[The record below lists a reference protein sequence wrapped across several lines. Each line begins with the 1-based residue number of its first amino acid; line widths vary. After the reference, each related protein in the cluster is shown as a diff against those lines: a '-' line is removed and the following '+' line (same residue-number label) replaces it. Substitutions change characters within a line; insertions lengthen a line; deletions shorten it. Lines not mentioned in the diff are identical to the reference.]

1 MSAPDHS
8 LRDELLERDKEYRQ
22 LYEEHHDSEQRLEN
36 LNQKDSLSEEDE
48 LEAKSIKRHKLFL
61 KDRMQEIL
69 RSQRESLTTH

>member
-8 LRDELLERDKEYRQ
+8 LREELLERDQEYRQ
-22 LYEEHHDSEQRLEN
+22 LYEEHHDSEQRLES
-36 LNQKDSLSEEDE
+36 LNQKDSMSEEDE

-69 RSQRESLTTH
+69 RSQRGSLTTH